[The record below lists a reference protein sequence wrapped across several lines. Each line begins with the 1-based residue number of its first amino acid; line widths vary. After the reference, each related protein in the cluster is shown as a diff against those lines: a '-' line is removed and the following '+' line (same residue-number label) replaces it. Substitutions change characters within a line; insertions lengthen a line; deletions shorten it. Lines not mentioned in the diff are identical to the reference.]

1 MIDRRLKMTRNA
13 IAVLATG
20 LLATAPALADKPDWA
35 GEGGNAKPA
44 RMQKARADDDKARG
58 GDRNGRDPRD
68 GRDARDRADRDRG
81 YARDEHDA
89 PRVRAY
95 FRDRDRIAVHQYY
108 AEQYRRGDCPPG
120 LAKKRNACVPP
131 GLAKRWRIGE
141 PLPRDLRYYDVPAS
155 IVLELGAPPAAH
167 RYVRV
172 AADILLIAVGTNMVI
187 DAIEDI
193 GRR

>member
-20 LLATAPALADKPDWA
+20 LLAIAPALADKPDWA

-81 YARDEHDA
+81 YARDERDA

-108 AEQYRRGDCPPG
+108 AEQYRRGNCPPVWRRSAT
-120 LAKKRNACVPP
+120 LACLRAWPSAGASASRCRAICAITTCRPRSSSNSARRPP
-131 GLAKRWRIGE
+131 PTATSG
-141 PLPRDLRYYDVPAS
+141 S
-155 IVLELGAPPAAH
+155 PP
-167 RYVRV
+167 
-172 AADILLIAVGTNMVI
+172 TSC
-187 DAIEDI
+187 
-193 GRR
+193 